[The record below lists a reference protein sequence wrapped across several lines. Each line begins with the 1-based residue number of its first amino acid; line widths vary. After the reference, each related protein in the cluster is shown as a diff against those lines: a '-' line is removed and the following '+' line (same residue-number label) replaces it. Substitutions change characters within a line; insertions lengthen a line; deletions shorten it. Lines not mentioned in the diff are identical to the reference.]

1 MGETDGF
8 AVVDD
13 SVVGAWVG
21 LLVLVGKSVGALVG
35 ETDGVAVMGESVVE
49 SVGLLVVGE
58 FVALFVGT
66 GLGARDGGEEGTGV
80 VGA

>member
-1 MGETDGF
+1 MGATDGF
-8 AVVDD
+8 AVVGD

-66 GLGARDGGEEGTGV
+66 GLGARDGGEE
-80 VGA
+80 